1 MNYLPFPRYKNDCAG
16 TLTWIL
22 SAIMPHMDRHNDKVT
37 ANSAGIA
44 GVAGVAAQKL
54 WAGGQSL
61 SQQQGYIVG
70 RDYDLI
76 YFILAPLWALAIGLS
91 LQWTP
96 FTEEVTIWSYTDRIS
111 EIFLASLIT
120 AHLAITIIRSHF
132 NPQVFHRFPLRFTL
146 IPALLMA
153 AMLGSYKVL
162 ICVSV
167 LATFWDVYHSGMQT
181 FGLARLYDVRAGN
194 NPHNL
199 RHLDIILNLLL
210 YAGPIIGG
218 ATLMAHVDDFEKFN
232 SVGAL
237 FLGAVPAKVAGFAGI
252 LTWCVVLGGASF
264 LLYYL
269 YCYGQAARAGY
280 RVSAQKVALLVST
293 GVCSLLAWGF
303 NPYGEA
309 FFIMNVFHA
318 VQYFAII
325 WWAERD
331 TLLRVFRLGPD
342 GWGKRTALV
351 AFLGTAMAYGAWD
364 TIVSETTAMVLF
376 VAILHF
382 WYDGFIWSV
391 RRHDV

>member
-1 MNYLPFPRYKNDCAG
+1 
-16 TLTWIL
+16 
-22 SAIMPHMDRHNDKVT
+22 MPHVDRHNDGDFAT
-37 ANSAGIA
+37 SMNAPGIA
-44 GVAGVAAQKL
+44 GAALEKL
-54 WAGGQSL
+54 RAGGLSL
-61 SQQQGYIVG
+61 SREGGYIVG
-70 RDYDLI
+70 RNYDLS

-96 FTEEVTIWSYTDRIS
+96 LTREVTIWSYTDRIS

-120 AHLAITIIRSHF
+120 AHLAITIIRSHL
-132 NPQVFHRFPLRFTL
+132 NPQVFRRFPLRFTL

-181 FGLARLYDVRAGN
+181 FGLARLYDMRAGN
-194 NPHNL
+194 NPHKL
-199 RHLDIILNLLL
+199 RRLDIILNFVL

-218 ATLMAHVDDFEKFN
+218 ATLMEHVEDFEKFN
-232 SVGAL
+232 NIGAL
-237 FLGAVPAKVAGFAGI
+237 FLGAVPARVEGFAGV
-252 LTWCVVLGGASF
+252 LTWAMLIGGGLF
-264 LLYYL
+264 LVYYIHS
-269 YCYGQAARAGY
+269 YVQAARQGY
-280 RVSAQKVALLVST
+280 HVSAQKVILLAST

-325 WWAERD
+325 WWAERE
-331 TLLRVFRLGPD
+331 TILRVFHLGPD

-351 AFLGTAMAYGAWD
+351 AFLGIAMAYGAWD
-364 TIVSETTAMVLF
+364 TIVSETSAMVLF